1 MTVITISRE
10 LGSGGSYI
18 SKQVAQ
24 SLGYHLVE
32 KDTLQKVLSQYGF
45 AQFEDEY
52 ESAPSFWERLDS
64 DRIMMIEMLNKVIQ
78 AVAQHG
84 NVVLLG
90 RGSFA
95 VLNNYRDVLNV
106 RIQAPLPIRVRR
118 VMAEQNITDLEKA
131 ETLVKESDRVRSTFL
146 QSWYGVRWDT
156 AGMFDL
162 VVDTSK
168 VPCDLA
174 VRWILEVHEVMGEI
188 QAEGQPAMD
197 TLQVDSLL
205 AKAVADTLECA
216 IMH

>member
-1 MTVITISRE
+1 
-10 LGSGGSYI
+10 
-18 SKQVAQ
+18 
-24 SLGYHLVE
+24 
-32 KDTLQKVLSQYGF
+32 
-45 AQFEDEY
+45 
-52 ESAPSFWERLDS
+52 
-64 DRIMMIEMLNKVIQ
+64 
-78 AVAQHG
+78 
-84 NVVLLG
+84 
-90 RGSFA
+90 
-95 VLNNYRDVLNV
+95 
-106 RIQAPLPIRVRR
+106 
-118 VMAEQNITDLEKA
+118 MAEQNITDLEKA

-174 VRWILEVHEVMGEI
+174 VRWILEVHDAMGEI

-216 IMH
+216 VMH

>member
-10 LGSGGSYI
+10 LGSGGTYI
-18 SKQVAQ
+18 SRQVAQ
-24 SLGYHLVE
+24 ALGYHLVE

-45 AQFEDEY
+45 AQFEAEY

-64 DRIMMIEMLNKVIQ
+64 NRIQMIEMLNKVIM

-84 NVVLLG
+84 NVVILG

-95 VLNNYRDVLNV
+95 VLDNFRDILNV
-106 RIQAPLPIRVRR
+106 RIQAPLPTRVRR
-118 VMAEQNITDLEKA
+118 VMVEQKIEDWEKA

-162 VVDTSK
+162 VLDTSK

-174 VRWILEVHEVMGEI
+174 VRWILEINDIMGEI
-188 QAEGQPAMD
+188 QPEDQPAAD
-197 TLQVDSLL
+197 TLNVDEVL
-205 AKAVADTLECA
+205 ARVVAETLECA
-216 IMH
+216 IVH

>member
-1 MTVITISRE
+1 
-10 LGSGGSYI
+10 
-18 SKQVAQ
+18 
-24 SLGYHLVE
+24 
-32 KDTLQKVLSQYGF
+32 
-45 AQFEDEY
+45 
-52 ESAPSFWERLDS
+52 
-64 DRIMMIEMLNKVIQ
+64 MLNKVIQ

-95 VLNNYRDVLNV
+95 VLNNFRDVLNV

>member
-10 LGSGGSYI
+10 LGSGGSYV
-18 SKQVAQ
+18 SRQVAQ
-24 SLGYHLVE
+24 ALGYHLVE

-45 AQFEDEY
+45 ARFEDEY

-64 DRIMMIEMLNKVIQ
+64 QRILMIEMLNKVIY

-84 NVVLLG
+84 NVVILG

-95 VLNNYRDVLNV
+95 VLDNYRDVLNV
-106 RIQAPLPIRVRR
+106 RIQAPFPTRVRR
-118 VMAEQNITDLEKA
+118 VMIEQKIPTLEAAEAVVRD
-131 ETLVKESDRVRSTFL
+131 SDRVRATFL
-146 QSWYGVRWDT
+146 QSWDGVRWDT

-162 VVDTSK
+162 VLDTSK

-174 VRWILEVHEVMGEI
+174 VRWILEAHEAMSEI
-188 QAEGQPAMD
+188 QEGDQPATD

-205 AKAVADTLECA
+205 AKAVADTLECV